1 MDTTILLQNFS
12 KKGLEKSFHLN
23 PKNIKHHIHNVEIT
37 RLGNQDVG
45 NAPGSI
51 FIFPKLQ

>member
-12 KKGLEKSFHLN
+12 KKGLEKSFHIN